1 MAQSKQ
7 QKTQTK
13 REKKAAKEAARA
25 AAAEAERR
33 RNLITA
39 AVIAGIVV
47 AAGGLAGWTVWQDR
61 QEQAALEAEREAE
74 EERREEAAAELEAEI
89 DERPVACGA
98 SEPEGAGQE
107 REPYEEAP
115 DLEVEEGASYTA
127 EIETSCGRLTVD
139 LREDA
144 APETVASFAFLAE
157 EGFFDGLEVFRNAE
171 TIGAL
176 QTGSGTNAADWDLG
190 YEVPGD
196 LALAEEEGYPV
207 GSVAMAHA
215 GDPDAAGSQFFFV
228 YDESFDE
235 AFADNRVYTRFG
247 DVVDGLDV
255 LTEIAEIG
263 TIGDDPALPGAEVP
277 AEVVYL
283 ESVSV
288 ELER

>member
-39 AVIAGIVV
+39 AVIAGIVLV
-47 AAGGLAGWTVWQDR
+47 GGGLAGWTVWQDR

-74 EERREEAAAELEAEI
+74 EERLAEEAAALEDEI
-89 DERPVACGA
+89 EDRPVACGA
-98 SEPEGAGQE
+98 SEPEGAGEE
-107 REPYEEAP
+107 REPFDTAP
-115 DLEVEEGASYTA
+115 DFDVDEDASYTA
-127 EIETSCGRLTVD
+127 AIATSCGDLTVELYPD
-139 LREDA
+139 V
-144 APETVASFAFLAE
+144 APETVASFVFLAE
-157 EGFFDGLEVFRNAE
+157 QGFFDGLEVFRNAE
-171 TIGAL
+171 SIGAL
-176 QTGSGTNAADWDLG
+176 QTGSGTDAADWDLG
-190 YEVPGD
+190 YEVPGG
-196 LALAEEEGYPV
+196 LSLAEEEGYPV

-228 YDESFDE
+228 YDEAFDE
-235 AFADNRVYTRFG
+235 AFDDNRVYTRFG

-255 LTEIAEIG
+255 LTEIGGLG

-283 ESVSV
+283 ESVRIDV
-288 ELER
+288 DR

>member
-1 MAQSKQ
+1 LAQSKQ

-13 REKKAAKEAARA
+13 QEKKAAKEAARA

-33 RNLITA
+33 RNRITA
-39 AVIAGIVV
+39 AVIAGILL
-47 AAGGLAGWTVWQDR
+47 AGGALAGWTVWQDR

-74 EERREEAAAELEAEI
+74 QERLAEEAAELEAEI
-89 DERPVACGA
+89 EERPVACGA

-107 REPYEEAP
+107 REPFDEAP
-115 DLEVEEGASYTA
+115 DLEVDGDAAYTA
-127 EIETSCGRLTVD
+127 EIATSCGDLTVELYPD
-139 LREDA
+139 V
-144 APETVASFAFLAE
+144 APETVASFVFLAE
-157 EGFFDGLEVFRNAE
+157 EGFFDGREVFRNAE

-176 QTGSGTNAADWDLG
+176 QTGSGTDAADWDLG

-196 LALAEEEGYPV
+196 LSLAEQEGYPV

-235 AFADNRVYTRFG
+235 AFAENRVYTRFG
-247 DVVDGLDV
+247 DVVEGLDV
-255 LTEIAEIG
+255 LTEIGELG
-263 TIGDDPALPGAEVP
+263 TLGDDPALPGAEVP

-283 ESVSV
+283 ESVTIEV
-288 ELER
+288 DR